1 MLVCVCVCVCVC
13 VYSVM
18 SDFLQPQNMLSLPTT
33 PNEASLVAWMVKKL
47 PANPGWDYPLER
59 EMVTHSSILAC
70 EIPWTEEPGGLQSM
84 EETKSWIWLSDLT
97 TTTPREAENLE
108 LKGNTSWN
116 TFTQSLS
123 VGRFC
128 IIFIAKTVLSSL
140 ISFFE

>member
-1 MLVCVCVCVCVC
+1 MCVCVCALIL
-13 VYSVM
+13 
-18 SDFLQPQNMLSLPTT
+18 SDFLQLQNMLSLPTT
-33 PNEASLVAWMVKKL
+33 PSEASLVAWMVKKL
-47 PANPGWDYPLER
+47 PANPGWDDPLEK
-59 EMVTHSSILAC
+59 EMATHSSILAC
-70 EIPWTEEPGGLQSM
+70 EIPRTEEPGGLQSM

-108 LKGNTSWN
+108 LKGNISWN